1 MFLLVKSHLF
11 ILICLTAGELRA
23 VNGRSHAG
31 YCGVAEQPC
40 LPQPGQAHL
49 HPHPRHARP
58 HPSPIQ
64 VHPHHS
70 PATTNPS
77 KLQVAL
83 NPHHARPHPPPLQVH
98 PRQSSSSACLS
109 SPHASAG
116 PDLGLYLGTPRPQ
129 QAYQDCTFVC
139 L

>member
-1 MFLLVKSHLF
+1 MTKIDVMAWHAWEITF
-11 ILICLTAGELRA
+11 ISLICLTAGELRA
-23 VNGRSHAG
+23 VNGRPDAG
-31 YCGVAEQPC
+31 YCGVAEQPR

-58 HPSPIQ
+58 HPPPIQ

-70 PATTNPS
+70 
-77 KLQVAL
+77 
-83 NPHHARPHPPPLQVH
+83 
-98 PRQSSSSACLS
+98 SSSAGPFR
-109 SPHASAG
+109 PHASAS

-129 QAYQDCTFVC
+129 QVYHDCTFVC